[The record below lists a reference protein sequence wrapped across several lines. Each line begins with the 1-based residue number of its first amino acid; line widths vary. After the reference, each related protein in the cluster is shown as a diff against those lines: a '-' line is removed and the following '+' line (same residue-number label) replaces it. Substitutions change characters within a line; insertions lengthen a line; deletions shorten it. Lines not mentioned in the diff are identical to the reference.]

1 MLFYPIL
8 MSCKFSFGIPLRT
21 VIALPKETNRVL
33 ALGIPKLD
41 EVFHGFQRGDFAVL
55 VGRPLCTLLLHACIR
70 CQLPFRKGG
79 LNSRAVY
86 IDGGNRFDLYA
97 VSAIAQEYGLEPRA
111 VLEKIL
117 ISRAFTAY
125 QLTELVFEKLE
136 QILKRHR
143 SKFVVISDITEL
155 FLDRDV
161 PKTEGRNIFLK
172 MTHHLSEIASR
183 RRAVIVTSYTPR
195 PYSSESL
202 FIESILLG
210 RASTVIRFNESQCG
224 LKFTLEE
231 HPNINPCSIDVPS
244 NAVTMD
250 MFVED

>member
-1 MLFYPIL
+1 
-8 MSCKFSFGIPLRT
+8 MSCGCAFSYPLSVVT
-21 VIALPKETNRVL
+21 VLSGKSKRVL

-41 EVFHGFQRGDFAVL
+41 EAFPGFQSGEFAVL
-55 VGRPLCTLLLHACIR
+55 AGRPLCTVLSFLLSVR

-86 IDGGNRFDLYA
+86 VDGGNTFDLYA
-97 VSAIAQEYGLEPRA
+97 VSAIAQECGLEPRS

-136 QILKRHR
+136 EALKRYR
-143 SKFVVISDITEL
+143 SKLVVVSDITGL

-161 PKTEGRNIFLK
+161 PKIEGRDVFMK
-172 MTHHLSEIASR
+172 MTQYLLDLASR
-183 RRAVIVTSYTPR
+183 RRAVVVASYVPR
-195 PYSSESL
+195 PYLSRNFFLESV
-202 FIESILLG
+202 LLS
-210 RASTVIRFNESQCG
+210 RANTVV
-224 LKFTLEE
+224 KFKGSKAGFKFALED
-231 HPNINPCSIDVPS
+231 HPDIKPFTVDFPS

-250 MFVED
+250 MFVEA

>member
-1 MLFYPIL
+1 
-8 MSCKFSFGIPLRT
+8 MSCGCAFSYPLSVVT
-21 VIALPKETNRVL
+21 VLSGKSKRVL

-41 EVFHGFQRGDFAVL
+41 EAFPGFQSGEFAVL
-55 VGRPLCTLLLHACIR
+55 AGRPLCTVLSFLLSVR

-86 IDGGNRFDLYA
+86 IDGGNNFDPYA
-97 VSAIAQEYGLEPRA
+97 VSTIAQEYGLEPRS

-136 QILKRHR
+136 EALKRYR
-143 SKFVVISDITEL
+143 SKLVVVSDITGL

-161 PKTEGRNIFLK
+161 PKIEGRDVFMK
-172 MTHHLSEIASR
+172 MTQYLLDLASR
-183 RRAVIVTSYTPR
+183 RRAVVVASYVPR
-195 PYSSESL
+195 PYLSRNFFLESV
-202 FIESILLG
+202 LLS
-210 RASTVIRFNESQCG
+210 RANTVV
-224 LKFTLEE
+224 KFKGSKAGFKFALED
-231 HPNINPCSIDVPS
+231 HPNIKPFTVDFPS

-250 MFVED
+250 MFVEA